1 MANTYFYKCACGLIA
16 AIASAALTSGCSPI
30 DSFKSE
36 TIRIND
42 GDITIKGWID
52 QKKSEFCVKIE
63 LKRHHDNVSLH
74 SLNVV
79 RPDGTK
85 LDPHHW
91 KDQTP
96 RRAAP
101 RVSLGFGIPIG
112 GGGGEPHGEGGGHGG
127 GRGGILTP
135 GFSVPLGKDDSGT
148 SITKVTACWPLAVLK
163 GRDISECDMEVNL
176 SRMSLA
182 KISIVTLTMAMAHH
196 QDEEKTGAE
205 LPATQ
210 PATTPATQPAENE
223 DDTQSVKDLI
233 SEIDFTQKGPVKT
246 RSLDV

>member
-1 MANTYFYKCACGLIA
+1 MAST
-16 AIASAALTSGCSPI
+16 AILSGCSPI
-30 DSFKSE
+30 DSFKPE
-36 TIRIND
+36 TIRIID

-52 QKKSEFCVKIE
+52 GKKSEFCVKIE

-74 SLNVV
+74 SLNLV

-85 LDPHHW
+85 LDPHNW

-112 GGGGEPHGEGGGHGG
+112 GGGGHHGEGGGHG
-127 GRGGILTP
+127 RGGVLTP
-135 GFSVPLGKDDSGT
+135 GFSVPLGKDGSGA

-163 GRDISECDMEVNL
+163 GGDIAKCDMEVNL
-176 SRMSLA
+176 SRMSRA
-182 KISIVTLTMAMAHH
+182 RITIVTLTMAMAHH
-196 QDEEKTGAE
+196 PDEEKDETKT
-205 LPATQ
+205 PATQ
-210 PATTPATQPAENE
+210 PATTPVTVPVTAPATQPTEKK